1 MASAGSSSNVGAPD
15 GGRAATACPSGVPS
29 APVDETALDELVER
43 ALAAHTSGRSVF
55 AASLWRRAAVT
66 ASDVHGNTLMAAV
79 CKQATCLVE
88 QAFAFTLPDEAA
100 ALDVESWVLVSS
112 VLPLLSTRMDDN
124 TLLPGRCTKTEV
136 EFNKRVLVKY
146 QIHDAAPPSARD
158 LQLEGFGV
166 GYGAVMIAARHVLGQ
181 FLDPPQPP
189 NASEIMAFVLRAV
202 DMVRSLTDVLSQKR
216 VHKFFCAD
224 ASGFAKFAG
233 IHTRGRIC
241 ICTPLLRNVAPS
253 LSESAI

>member
-79 CKQATCLVE
+79 CKLKQATCLVE
-88 QAFAFTLPDEAA
+88 QAFALTSPDEAA

-136 EFNKRVLVKY
+136 EFNKRVVLVKY

-158 LQLEGFGV
+158 LQLEGFGG

-181 FLDPPQPP
+181 FLDPPQAP

-202 DMVRSLTDVLSQKR
+202 DMVRSLTDVLS
-216 VHKFFCAD
+216 
-224 ASGFAKFAG
+224 
-233 IHTRGRIC
+233 
-241 ICTPLLRNVAPS
+241 
-253 LSESAI
+253 